1 MLRSTSSTRVQA
13 CWHAGDVSDDNT
25 FVRHAEWLWS
35 ARHVDD
41 PEVFRKLVHLVS
53 SRVEEVDGR
62 AVRVTPFARADALA
76 DAIGFAGDLWVKDE
90 TVNVAGSHK
99 ARHLIGLALHLLA
112 RDPGDTRPLAISSC
126 GNAALA
132 AAVVAKAIKRDLRV
146 FIPPDANPVVVGRL
160 HEMGAQITVC
170 ARRLG
175 EQGDPCFLRFEE
187 LLRTSEAVAF
197 CCQGTISPE
206 TFDGG
211 RTIAWEILEQ
221 FVAATGAEPAVI
233 DRVFVQV
240 GGGALATSVHLGMAT
255 MAEQGMLA
263 LPPALY
269 AVQSAG
275 AAPLARAY
283 EHVRA
288 LATERGIDAALRD
301 ASAHPDQF
309 MWPWESEPR
318 SIATGI
324 LDDFTYDWFPIVA
337 AMFRNGGEPV
347 VVDEATLIEA
357 NKLAREHT
365 GINVDHTGTAGLAG
379 LMQTLRANR
388 GSWQGEN
395 IVVLFTGEYRG

>member
-1 MLRSTSSTRVQA
+1 MS
-13 CWHAGDVSDDNT
+13 GDNT

-41 PEVFRKLVHLVS
+41 PEVLRKLVRLVS

-62 AVRVTPFARADALA
+62 AVRVTPFVRVDALA
-76 DAIGFAGDLWVKDE
+76 DAIGFDGTLWVKDE

-132 AAVVAKAIKRDLRV
+132 AAVVAKAVKRELCV
-146 FIPPDANPVVVGRL
+146 FIPPDANPLVVKRL
-160 HEMGAQITVC
+160 YELGAQTTVC
-170 ARRLG
+170 ARQPG

-187 LLRTSEAVAF
+187 LVNAGEAVAF
-197 CCQGTISPE
+197 CCQGIIAPE

-211 RTIAWEILEQ
+211 RTIAWEIVEQ
-221 FVAATGAEPAVI
+221 FVGATGTEPAVI

-255 MAEQGMLA
+255 MAEQGTLA

-288 LATERGIDAALRD
+288 LAAEHGIDAALRD
-301 ASAHPDQF
+301 ASAHPEQF

-324 LDDFTYDWFPIVA
+324 LDDITYDWFPIVA

-347 VVDEATLIEA
+347 VVDEATLIDA
-357 NKLAREHT
+357 NRLARGHT
-365 GINVDHTGTAGLAG
+365 GIKVDHTGTAGFAG
-379 LMQTLRANR
+379 LLQTLRLNP

-395 IVVLFTGEYRG
+395 IVVLFTGEDRG